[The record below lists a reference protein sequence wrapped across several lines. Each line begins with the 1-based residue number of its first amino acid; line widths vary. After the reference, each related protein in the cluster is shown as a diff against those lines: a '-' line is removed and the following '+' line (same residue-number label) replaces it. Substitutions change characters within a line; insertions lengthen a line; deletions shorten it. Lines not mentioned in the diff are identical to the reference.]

1 MKKSIF
7 LLLAF
12 LTPLLMAAEGQLIKL
27 STGAEMTV
35 YLPDADKA
43 TGRAVVDCPG
53 GGYSH
58 LSMDN
63 EGHNWAAFYN
73 DLGIAYAVLKYR
85 MPKGDRNVP
94 LSDVYEAIKTFKENA
109 EKWHVNSNDIGIQ
122 GFSAGGHLASAVS
135 THVPAELRPKF
146 SVLFYPVISMDERVT
161 HKGSCVG
168 FLGDARA
175 DSNLVKEWSS
185 HEAVDSLTP
194 PAIIILASDDRAVP
208 PLTNGL
214 EYYTALRKAGKKA
227 AFFAYPS
234 GGHGFG
240 FRDTWKY
247 HDLMLKELET
257 WLKE

>member
-1 MKKSIF
+1 MKKLPLFFLF
-7 LLLAF
+7 LLIPMLAF
-12 LTPLLMAAEGQLIKL
+12 AEGKLIKL

-35 YLPDADKA
+35 YLPEADKA

-63 EGHNWAAFYN
+63 EGHNWAGFYN
-73 DLGIAYAVLKYR
+73 ELGIAYAVLKYR
-85 MPKGDRNVP
+85 MPNGDRNIP
-94 LSDVYEAIKTFKENA
+94 LSDAYEAIKTFKDNA
-109 EKWHVNSNDIGIQ
+109 EVWHVNPNDVGIQ

-135 THVPAELRPKF
+135 THAPAELRPSF

-168 FLGDARA
+168 FLGDSRS
-175 DSNLVKEWSS
+175 DSELVKEWSS
-185 HEAVDSLTP
+185 HESVDSLTP

-208 PLTNGL
+208 PLTNGFK
-214 EYYTALRKAGKKA
+214 YYTSLRKAGKKA
-227 AFFAYPS
+227 SMHAYPS

-240 FRDTWKY
+240 FKDTWKY
-247 HDLMLKELET
+247 HDLMLKELEM

>member
-12 LTPLLMAAEGQLIKL
+12 LTPVLMAAEGQLVKL

-85 MPKGDRNVP
+85 MPKGDRNIP
-94 LSDVYEAIKTFKENA
+94 LSDVYEAIKTFKNNA
-109 EKWHVNSNDIGIQ
+109 ENWRVNPNDIGIQ
-122 GFSAGGHLASAVS
+122 GFSAGGHCGLRQDKREMGGAGRNQTVIEGGTEWISISAEHASGS
-135 THVPAELRPKF
+135 TIPRRASPNRESSRGRR
-146 SVLFYPVISMDERVT
+146 SRICRMISSARFVALER
-161 HKGSCVG
+161 
-168 FLGDARA
+168 R
-175 DSNLVKEWSS
+175 SS
-185 HEAVDSLTP
+185 ERSKP
-194 PAIIILASDDRAVP
+194 
-208 PLTNGL
+208 
-214 EYYTALRKAGKKA
+214 E
-227 AFFAYPS
+227 
-234 GGHGFG
+234 
-240 FRDTWKY
+240 
-247 HDLMLKELET
+247 
-257 WLKE
+257 

>member
-12 LTPLLMAAEGQLIKL
+12 LTPVLMAAEGQLIKL

-85 MPKGDRNVP
+85 
-94 LSDVYEAIKTFKENA
+94 KTN
-109 EKWHVNSNDIGIQ
+109 IGNI
-122 GFSAGGHLASAVS
+122 
-135 THVPAELRPKF
+135 
-146 SVLFYPVISMDERVT
+146 
-161 HKGSCVG
+161 
-168 FLGDARA
+168 
-175 DSNLVKEWSS
+175 
-185 HEAVDSLTP
+185 
-194 PAIIILASDDRAVP
+194 
-208 PLTNGL
+208 
-214 EYYTALRKAGKKA
+214 
-227 AFFAYPS
+227 
-234 GGHGFG
+234 
-240 FRDTWKY
+240 
-247 HDLMLKELET
+247 
-257 WLKE
+257 

>member
-1 MKKSIF
+1 MKKDLF
-7 LLLAF
+7 LLLALF
-12 LTPLLMAAEGQLIKL
+12 ISVLASAEGQLVKL

-63 EGHNWAAFYN
+63 EGHNWASFYN

-85 MPKGDRNVP
+85 MPKGDRNIP
-94 LSDVYEAIKTFKENA
+94 LSDVYEAIGTFKENA
-109 EKWHVNSNDIGIQ
+109 EKWHVNPNDIGIQ

-135 THVPAELRPKF
+135 THAPAELRPKF

-168 FLGDARA
+168 FLGDSRS
-175 DSNLVKEWSS
+175 DEDLVKEWSS

-214 EYYTALRKAGKKA
+214 EYYSALRKAGKKA

-247 HDLMLKELET
+247 HNQMLKELEI